1 MRECKTTIKLM
12 KHIILI
18 FILTSSFVLHSF
30 SQDIKGKDTISI
42 VKSGMGGIRLYQ
54 HGETLN
60 MEKLTEILKPNS
72 DAYAY
77 LKKAKTN
84 SAFSL
89 LFSAI
94 GGFAIGWELGT
105 SLGGKSINWAVMGGG
120 IGAVAISIPFT
131 VGTKRNAKRAV
142 EIYNMSH

>member
-1 MRECKTTIKLM
+1 M
-12 KHIILI
+12 KQLLLVFI
-18 FILTSSFVLHSF
+18 FTSSCVLHAF
-30 SQDIKGKDTISI
+30 SQDSTRKDTISI
-42 VKSGMGGIRLYQ
+42 IKSGMGGIKLSQ

-60 MEKLTEILKPNS
+60 MQKLTEIIKPNP
-72 DAYAY
+72 DAYTY

-94 GGFAIGWELGT
+94 GGFAIGWELGS

-120 IGAVAISIPFT
+120 IGAVAISIPFA
-131 VGTKRNAKRAV
+131 VGTNRNARKAV